1 MNYIH
6 FFSVELPDLMARSSS
21 GRSEGMK
28 EKTYYEVLEEME
40 RKNSSQ
46 YETLLELGEICFS
59 LIERLNREKAQ
70 MARETKITL
79 NGKNYQITIEERGPW
94 NT

>member
-1 MNYIH
+1 
-6 FFSVELPDLMARSSS
+6 
-21 GRSEGMK
+21 MK

-59 LIERLNREKAQ
+59 LIAGINQDKVRTVRKTEV
-70 MARETKITL
+70 TL
-79 NGKNYQITIEERGPW
+79 NGKNYQITIEEHSPW

>member
-1 MNYIH
+1 
-6 FFSVELPDLMARSSS
+6 
-21 GRSEGMK
+21 MK

-46 YETLLELGEICFS
+46 YETLLELGKICFS
-59 LIERLNREKAQ
+59 LIAGINRDQVRTVRKTEV
-70 MARETKITL
+70 TL
-79 NGKNYQITIEERGPW
+79 NGKNYQITIEERSPW

>member
-1 MNYIH
+1 
-6 FFSVELPDLMARSSS
+6 
-21 GRSEGMK
+21 MK

-46 YETLLELGEICFS
+46 YEILLELGESCFS
-59 LIERLNREKAQ
+59 MIERMNRDQ
-70 MARETKITL
+70 VRTVRETEVTL
-79 NGKNYQITIEERGPW
+79 NGKNYQITIEERNPW

>member
-1 MNYIH
+1 
-6 FFSVELPDLMARSSS
+6 
-21 GRSEGMK
+21 MK

-46 YETLLELGEICFS
+46 YEILLELGEVCFS
-59 LIERLNREKAQ
+59 LIERLNREQVRTIRKT
-70 MARETKITL
+70 EVTL
-79 NGKNYQITIEERGPW
+79 NGKNYQITIEEQSPW

>member
-1 MNYIH
+1 
-6 FFSVELPDLMARSSS
+6 
-21 GRSEGMK
+21 MK

-59 LIERLNREKAQ
+59 SIERLNQEQVRTIRKTEV
-70 MARETKITL
+70 TL
-79 NGKNYQITIEERGPW
+79 NGKNYQITIEERSPW
-94 NT
+94 NM

>member
-1 MNYIH
+1 M
-6 FFSVELPDLMARSSS
+6 R
-21 GRSEGMK
+21 

-40 RKNSSQ
+40 RKKSSQ

-59 LIERLNREKAQ
+59 MIERINRDQ
-70 MARETKITL
+70 VRTVRETKVTL
-79 NGKNYQITIEERGPW
+79 NGKNYQITIKERSPW

>member
-1 MNYIH
+1 
-6 FFSVELPDLMARSSS
+6 
-21 GRSEGMK
+21 MK

-59 LIERLNREKAQ
+59 LIERLNREKAR
-70 MARETKITL
+70 MVRETDITL
-79 NGKNYQITIEERGPW
+79 NGKNYQITIEETKYGIDKL
-94 NT
+94 

>member
-1 MNYIH
+1 
-6 FFSVELPDLMARSSS
+6 
-21 GRSEGMK
+21 MK

-46 YETLLELGEICFS
+46 YEILLELGEICFS
-59 LIERLNREKAQ
+59 LIAGINQDQVRTVRKTEV
-70 MARETKITL
+70 TL
-79 NGKNYQITIEERGPW
+79 NGKNYQITIEEHSPW

>member
-1 MNYIH
+1 
-6 FFSVELPDLMARSSS
+6 
-21 GRSEGMK
+21 MK

-46 YETLLELGEICFS
+46 YEILLELGEICFS
-59 LIERLNREKAQ
+59 MIERINREQ
-70 MARETKITL
+70 VRTVRETEVTL
-79 NGKNYQITIEERGPW
+79 NGKYYQITIEERNPW

>member
-1 MNYIH
+1 
-6 FFSVELPDLMARSSS
+6 
-21 GRSEGMK
+21 MK

-59 LIERLNREKAQ
+59 LIAGINQDQVRTVRKTEV
-70 MARETKITL
+70 TL
-79 NGKNYQITIEERGPW
+79 NGKNYQITIEEHSPW
-94 NT
+94 NM

>member
-1 MNYIH
+1 M
-6 FFSVELPDLMARSSS
+6 R
-21 GRSEGMK
+21 

-46 YETLLELGEICFS
+46 YETLLELGMICFS
-59 LIERLNREKAQ
+59 LIERMNREQAR
-70 MARETKITL
+70 MARETEVTL
-79 NGKNYQITIEERGPW
+79 NGKNYQITIEEQSPW

>member
-1 MNYIH
+1 
-6 FFSVELPDLMARSSS
+6 
-21 GRSEGMK
+21 MK

-40 RKNSSQ
+40 QKKNSQ

-59 LIERLNREKAQ
+59 MIARLNREQ
-70 MARETKITL
+70 VRTVRMTEITL
-79 NGKNYQITIEERGPW
+79 DGKYYQITIEERSPW

>member
-1 MNYIH
+1 
-6 FFSVELPDLMARSSS
+6 
-21 GRSEGMK
+21 MK

-46 YETLLELGEICFS
+46 YEILLELGEICFS
-59 LIERLNREKAQ
+59 LIAGINQDQVR
-70 MARETKITL
+70 MVRETDITL
-79 NGKNYQITIEERGPW
+79 DGKNYQITIEEQSPW

>member
-1 MNYIH
+1 
-6 FFSVELPDLMARSSS
+6 
-21 GRSEGMK
+21 MK

-59 LIERLNREKAQ
+59 LIERLNREKRKWLEKQ
-70 MARETKITL
+70 KSRSTVKITRSRSRS
-79 NGKNYQITIEERGPW
+79 GAHGIREI
-94 NT
+94 